1 MVNLNLCVWE
11 FDMDLEEI
19 NKMWAKDCKI
29 DENDISREA
38 RRIPEMHNKYY
49 MLYVKAGLK
58 VKKLKADLT
67 ELEKAKMEYYNG
79 SMDEAELRQR
89 GWKPNPLKLLRQD
102 VAKYIESDRDIIHLS
117 LNIDYHLSMA
127 NYLEDIIKQI
137 NNRNFLLS
145 NIINW
150 EKFRAG
156 GN

>member
-1 MVNLNLCVWE
+1 MDPTLYTWE

-29 DENDISREA
+29 DEADISGEA

-49 MLYVKAGLK
+49 MLYVKAALK

-79 SMDEAELRQR
+79 SMDESDLRQR
-89 GWKPNPLKLLRQD
+89 GWKPNPLKILRQD
-102 VAKYIESDRDIIHLS
+102 VNKYIESDRDIIQLS

-150 EKFRAG
+150 EKFRSG

>member
-1 MVNLNLCVWE
+1 MLIHDME
-11 FDMDLEEI
+11 FEMLDLEEI

-29 DENDISREA
+29 DETNISNEA

-49 MLYVKAGLK
+49 MLFVKSSLK

-79 SMDEAELRQR
+79 SMDQIELQQR
-89 GWKPNPLKLLRQD
+89 GWKPNPLKILRQD
-102 VAKYIESDRDIIHLS
+102 VGRYIESDKDIIELS
-117 LNIDYHLSMA
+117 LHIDYYLSIA
-127 NYLEDIIKQI
+127 NYLEDIIRQI

-150 EKFRAG
+150 EKFRSG
-156 GN
+156 SN

>member
-1 MVNLNLCVWE
+1 
-11 FDMDLEEI
+11 MDLDEI

-29 DENDISREA
+29 DELNISGEA

-49 MLYVKAGLK
+49 MLLVKATLK

-79 SMDEAELRQR
+79 SMDQAELNQR
-89 GWKPNPLKLLRQD
+89 GWQPNPLKILRQD
-102 VAKYIESDRDIIHLS
+102 VGRYIDSDRDIINLS
-117 LNIDYHLSMA
+117 LNIDYYLSIA
-127 NYLEDIIKQI
+127 NYLEDIIRQI

>member
-1 MVNLNLCVWE
+1 MME
-11 FDMDLEEI
+11 YDRMDLEEI
-19 NKMWAKDCKI
+19 NKMWSKDCKI
-29 DENDISREA
+29 DETNITSEA

-49 MLYVKAGLK
+49 TLYVKAALK
-58 VKKLKADLT
+58 VKKLKADLAI
-67 ELEKAKMEYYNG
+67 LQKAKTEYYSG
-79 SMDEAELRQR
+79 SMDQAELQQR
-89 GWKPNPLKLLRQD
+89 GWKPNPLKILRQD
-102 VAKYIESDRDIIHLS
+102 MDKYMDSDRDIIELS
-117 LNIDYHLSMA
+117 LTIDYHLSIA

>member
-1 MVNLNLCVWE
+1 
-11 FDMDLEEI
+11 MDLDEI
-19 NKMWAKDCKI
+19 NRMWAKDCKI
-29 DENDISREA
+29 DETDISREA

-58 VKKLKADLT
+58 VRKLRADLT
-67 ELEKAKMEYYNG
+67 ELEKAKTEYYNG
-79 SMDEAELRQR
+79 SMDEIELRNR
-89 GWKPNPLKLLRQD
+89 GWKPNALKILRQD
-102 VAKYIESDRDIIHLS
+102 LNKYIESDRDIIELS
-117 LNIDYHLSMA
+117 LTIDYHLSMA